1 MHKTLLSLA
10 LALAAPLLVQAQTN
24 PEITPP
30 AATTAAMP
38 AATDAPATDAPD
50 MSQDLTVGF
59 KVIGGVTTF
68 MGNDADV
75 LSRSIG
81 NRVAPFSTIGTQQR
95 VLPTGGA
102 GFTANL
108 KLGNKGWQTQTELL
122 YILRGGQLRA
132 DTYVSDIYLHYV
144 ALPVL
149 ARFQQNRLYAEAGPQ
164 ISYLISAQIEQNN
177 QQLGAT
183 LTDDA
188 SSNRSVYNEVE
199 WGYAAGVG
207 YQSKSNIVVGVRYN
221 GSLRPLLPKQAG
233 NELKVYNAG
242 IELHL
247 GILFGKKRTV
257 AAAPMAPA
265 GGM

>member
-10 LALAAPLLVQAQTN
+10 LVLATPLLVQAQTN
-24 PEITPP
+24 PETTPPAP
-30 AATTAAMP
+30 AATTAVMP
-38 AATDAPATDAPD
+38 DAPAADTPD
-50 MSQDLTVGF
+50 TSKDLTVGF

-75 LSRSIG
+75 LSRSVG
-81 NRVAPFSTIGTQQR
+81 NQVAPFSTIGTQQR

-102 GFTANL
+102 GFTAHL
-108 KLGNKGWQTQTELL
+108 KLGQKGWGVQTELL

-164 ISYLISAQIEQNN
+164 ISYLVSAQVEQNN
-177 QQLGAT
+177 QQLGVA

-188 SSNRSVYNEVE
+188 SSNRSAYNEVE

-207 YQSKSNIVVGVRYN
+207 YQSKSNIVVGLRYN
-221 GSLRPLLPKQAG
+221 GSLRSLLPKQGG

-247 GILFGKKRTV
+247 GILFGKKTM
-257 AAAPMAPA
+257 AAQPMAPA